1 MARSQELL
9 LVFAVAWGVALAA
22 LGKWAGFSQEDGAFL
37 AGFTLA
43 STPYREAI
51 NARLTGLRDFLLLF
65 FFIDLGAKLDFS
77 TLGGEAASAMVLSL
91 FVLIGS
97 PLIVMAIMGYLGYRK
112 RTSSLA
118 GLTMAQ
124 ISEFSI
130 VFVAMGISLGHI
142 GVEALGLTTL
152 VGLVTITV
160 SPYMIL
166 NSQPL
171 YARLARGWACS
182 STSGRFANWRWSAS
196 GKETTRWKPS
206 CLAWGVTQAGC

>member
-1 MARSQELL
+1 M
-9 LVFAVAWGVALAA
+9 FAVAWGVALAA

-37 AGFTLA
+37 ACFTLS